1 MFENLQDFVGKFV
14 FIVECMYDVIL
25 FGVVMGLVW
34 IVMGGFML
42 FVEIFLRW
50 LQDKDVKGDKDG
62 SLEVIGQLGEVMKE
76 SVCIVYIFVR
86 VFFMQYVFVND
97 YLVILYIYL
106 YVFEGVIFKDGLS
119 VGCIIVMV
127 LLFLVMGRFVWQNLV
142 MIGEVFFMGK
152 ILFVG
157 GIKEKII
164 VVKCVGVMCIVLLVE
179 NKKDFYDLVVF
190 IIEGL
195 EVYFVEYYWEIFDI
209 VFLDEQVEVLV
220 VEW

>member
-1 MFENLQDFVGKFV
+1 
-14 FIVECMYDVIL
+14 
-25 FGVVMGLVW
+25 
-34 IVMGGFML
+34 ML